1 MTHLKDINTVTFIVY
16 LQTTLQAPG
25 FSNSLYIAIK
35 TKTKENNW
43 VFVVFILYSIKYYLK
58 KLVHF

>member
-35 TKTKENNW
+35 TKTKENN
-43 VFVVFILYSIKYYLK
+43 
-58 KLVHF
+58 